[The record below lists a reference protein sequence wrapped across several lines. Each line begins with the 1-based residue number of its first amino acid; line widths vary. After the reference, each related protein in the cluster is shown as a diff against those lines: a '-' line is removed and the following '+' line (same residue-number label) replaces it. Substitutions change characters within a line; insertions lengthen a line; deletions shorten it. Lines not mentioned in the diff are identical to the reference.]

1 MAQVSNP
8 FLIKD
13 CDLIALATGLVAQNL
28 RELRD
33 RVAQVEWQSLY
44 YHFFGGLLRPVFNDP
59 DYRNDFAIWADRSLR
74 DNRLAER
81 LGMVDPL
88 KYHDME
94 DLRSA
99 LLDIL
104 EDRLAEEEGTFH
116 WVKSG
121 HEFFFLTAQ
130 VVVFNTEMKVE
141 DPCEMAV
148 LFPKLS
154 TGSIF
159 YHFIEARRRVPGG
172 KDDFTFWLEGMNH
185 EYRDLCERLAQV
197 DFYYGSLTNLRDEL
211 TEAFQEWARQYN
223 PKMDFPA

>member
-44 YHFFGGLLRPVFNDP
+44 YHFFGGLLRPRFDDP

-88 KYHDME
+88 QYDDME
-94 DLRSA
+94 NLRYA
-99 LLDIL
+99 VLDIL
-104 EDRLAEEEGTFH
+104 EDRLAEEEETFH

-130 VVVFNTEMKVE
+130 VVVFDTEMKIE
-141 DPCEMAV
+141 DPCELAS

-159 YHFIEARRRVPGG
+159 YHFIEARRRVPEG
-172 KDDFTFWLEGMNH
+172 KDDFTFWLEGLNH
-185 EYRDLCERLAQV
+185 EYQDLRERLAQV

-211 TEAFQEWARQYN
+211 TKAFQEWARQYN
-223 PKMDFPA
+223 PEMDIPA